1 MCARRV
7 ASQSTARG
15 PQSWAAHFDGKD
27 YPFATAT
34 GDMVA
39 ITMTD
44 ASTLDFTAKKG
55 GKVTGT
61 NRLTVSKDGKTMTRW
76 QGGTN
81 AAGLPQSNFEV
92 YDKQ

>member
-1 MCARRV
+1 
-7 ASQSTARG
+7 
-15 PQSWAAHFDGKD
+15 
-27 YPFATAT
+27 
-34 GDMVA
+34 MVT

-44 ASTLDFTAKKG
+44 ASTLNFTAKKG

-81 AAGLPQSNFEV
+81 NGLPVSNFTV